1 MPKKLR
7 KTLSGFYR
15 NVTPFTGWVGEL
27 RDARVVRADV
37 IAGVTVAL
45 VLIPQSM
52 AYAQLAGLPSY
63 YGLYAS
69 FLPVAVAALFG
80 SSRQL
85 ATGPVAV
92 VSLLTA
98 SAIEPLA
105 ASGSDGYFAYAV
117 LLALMVGLFQ
127 FTLGVVRLGTMVDF
141 LSHPVVVG
149 FTNAAAIIIATS
161 QLGKIFGVSAEQ
173 AEHHYEMVWDTV
185 TMAAAQTHWPTLAL
199 AVLSFALMVSLRRY
213 LPRVPNILAA
223 VVVATLLSWYFG
235 FEEHGGSVVGV
246 IPQGLPSFEM
256 PTFTLGAVQQLFS
269 VAVAIALIGFME
281 AISIAKAM
289 AASTRQRL
297 DADQE
302 LIGQGLSNVVASL
315 FQGYAVS
322 GSFSRSAVN
331 FEAQA
336 TTALSS
342 VVTAA
347 LVGSTLLFLTPLL
360 YHLPQPT
367 LAAVVILAVASL
379 VRIKPFKYMWRVQR
393 HDTVVAVI
401 TFVVTLFYA
410 PHLENGI
417 LTGVLL
423 SLGLYVY
430 RTMRPTIS
438 IMARHKDGTLRDA
451 ARHILKVCP
460 KVAVIRFDGPLFFAN
475 TGYFHDHVLERVASQ
490 PELKFIIVD
499 AVAITEIDATGE
511 EMLHQLARTLVGLG
525 VELLFARTPTPVMN
539 TFKRSGFANPDWVDH
554 FFRDRE
560 RALEYAWE
568 MLTRRDDLR
577 CPAKGCT
584 PGNFSGCLLRS
595 HRRTP
600 DPLLNAIAGRAHP
613 KDDNRT

>member
-1 MPKKLR
+1 MPKKFR

-15 NVTPFTGWVGEL
+15 NVTPFTGWIGEL
-27 RDARVVRADV
+27 RNARSLRADV
-37 IAGVTVAL
+37 IAGTTVAL

-105 ASGSDGYFAYAV
+105 ASGSGGYFAYAV

-127 FTLGVVRLGTMVDF
+127 FTLGVVRLGMMVDF

-161 QLGKIFGVSAEQ
+161 QLGKIFGVGVEK

-185 TMAAAQTHWPTLAL
+185 VAAAAHTHRPTLVI
-199 AVLSFALMVSLRRY
+199 AVLSLALMVLLKRY
-213 LPRVPNILAA
+213 LPRVPNILVA

-235 FEEHGGSVVGV
+235 FEKHGGRVVGV

-302 LIGQGLSNVVASL
+302 LIGQGLSNVVAGL

-331 FEAQA
+331 FDAKAA
-336 TTALSS
+336 TGFSS

-347 LVGSTLLFLTPLL
+347 LVGLTLLFLTPLL

-367 LAAVVILAVASL
+367 LAAVVILAVAGL
-379 VRIKPFKYMWRVQR
+379 VRVKPFKYMWRVQR

-401 TFVVTLFYA
+401 TFAVTLFYA

-430 RTMRPTIS
+430 RTMRPTIT

-539 TFKRSGFANPDWVDH
+539 TFKRSGFANPDWADH
-554 FFRDRE
+554 FFRDRN

-568 MLTRRDDLR
+568 MLARRDDLR
-577 CPAKGCT
+577 CPVEGCT
-584 PGNFSGCLLRS
+584 PGNFSGCLLRR

-600 DPLLNAIAGRAHP
+600 DALLSAIAGRAHR
-613 KDDNRT
+613 KDDGRA